1 MGIIGFGQRRRTNKL
16 LADQLSVMRTGRTQ
30 GELRA
35 QAGAQA
41 AAEQEARILYKAL
54 TRKGTDPGIAA
65 YYVRLPA
72 DQRRVW
78 RDANPGVIK

>member
-1 MGIIGFGQRRRTNKL
+1 M
-16 LADQLSVMRTGRTQ
+16 
-30 GELRA
+30 
-35 QAGAQA
+35 
-41 AAEQEARILYKAL
+41 AEEEARILYKAL

-72 DQRRVW
+72 DQRQAW

>member
-16 LADQLSVMRTGRTQ
+16 LADQLSVMRTAHTQ
-30 GELRA
+30 AELRD

-41 AAEQEARILYKAL
+41 AADAEARILYKAL

-65 YYVRLPA
+65 YYARLPA
-72 DQRRVW
+72 EQRRAW
-78 RDANPGVIK
+78 REANPGLIK

>member
-30 GELRA
+30 AELRD
-35 QAGAQA
+35 QARVQA

-54 TRKGTDPGIAA
+54 TRKGTDPSIAA
-65 YYVRLPA
+65 YYVRLPV
-72 DQRRVW
+72 DQRQAW